1 LTASATFSAPVH
13 SGLGSEAIYW
23 ERKEKKRKRKEKKR
37 KEKKRKEKKRK
48 EKNRLHLSASI

>member
-37 KEKKRKEKKRK
+37 KEKKRKEK
-48 EKNRLHLSASI
+48 NRLHLSASI